1 MALVLIKEDGTVV
14 AGANSYASAA
24 DGDAYHDGHLY
35 ASKWT
40 AATTAQKEAA
50 LVMATR
56 LIDAYVQ
63 FNGRKATDSQAL
75 QWPRAGCPDVD
86 APSRGLVLR
95 FLGSVTAG
103 CIDPTVVP
111 AGVVAATCEEARLL
125 LGGDLSVAPMG
136 QGLKSS
142 HVGDSVLVFDV
153 LRPPPVL
160 GRVAAAMLGKFGV
173 VLRDGGQFVV
183 NLGRA

>member
-1 MALVLIKEDGTVV
+1 MSLVLVKETGL
-14 AGANSYASAA
+14 GLSMANSYANAA

-35 ASKWT
+35 ATAWT
-40 AATTAQKEAA
+40 GASAAQKDAA

-56 LIDAYVQ
+56 MIDAYVQ

-86 APSRGLVLR
+86 SPSRGLVLR

-103 CIDPTVVP
+103 CIDPTLVP
-111 AGVVAATCEEARLL
+111 GGVVRATCEEARLL
-125 LGGDLSVAPMG
+125 LGGDLTAAPMG

-153 LRPPPVL
+153 LRPVPVL
-160 GRVAAAMLGKFGV
+160 GRVAGAMLAKFGV

-183 NLGRA
+183 NLARG